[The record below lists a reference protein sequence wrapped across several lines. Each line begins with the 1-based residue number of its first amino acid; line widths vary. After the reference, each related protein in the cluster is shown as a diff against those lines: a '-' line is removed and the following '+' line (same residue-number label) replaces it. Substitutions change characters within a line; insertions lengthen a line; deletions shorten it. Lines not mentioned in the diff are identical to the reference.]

1 MNSKNRRIYGI
12 ICTLLGGFAW
22 GFSACF
28 GQYLF
33 ENVAIETEWLI
44 TFRLLIAGTLFT
56 TIGIV
61 TRGKQTFAIFKN
73 RRDTFTLV
81 MFGLLGMM
89 MCQYTFYATIKLSNA
104 GTAAVLQSLG
114 TIFILLIVCMRKRQ
128 LPRLKQLIAIVLA
141 IFGVVLLNTNGDF
154 STITMSKAVLF
165 YGLCSALGVGF
176 YSMLSEGII
185 RKYGLYSVAGLGM
198 IIGGLA
204 ILPFSRPW
212 ETYVPIT
219 VPLVVGMFGVIILG
233 TAIAFGFYLKGV
245 SIVGSLMG
253 SLLGA
258 MEPVSAVVISA
269 VILKSNF
276 TAVELIAFALIIG
289 NVFWLCLQERTP
301 KNKKISKT

>member
-1 MNSKNRRIYGI
+1 
-12 ICTLLGGFAW
+12 
-22 GFSACF
+22 
-28 GQYLF
+28 
-33 ENVAIETEWLI
+33 
-44 TFRLLIAGTLFT
+44 
-56 TIGIV
+56 
-61 TRGKQTFAIFKN
+61 
-73 RRDTFTLV
+73 
-81 MFGLLGMM
+81 
-89 MCQYTFYATIKLSNA
+89 
-104 GTAAVLQSLG
+104 VLQSLG